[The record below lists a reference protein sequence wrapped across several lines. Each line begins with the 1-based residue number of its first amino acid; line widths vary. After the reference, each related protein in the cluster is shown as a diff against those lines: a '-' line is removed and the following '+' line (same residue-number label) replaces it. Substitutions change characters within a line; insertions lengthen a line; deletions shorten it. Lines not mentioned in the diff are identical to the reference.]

1 MFIRPV
7 RGLVVVGALL
17 LSGCATVQRGRG
29 MNDIDRLVASRTE
42 QHIVW
47 NQGTAADSAVAD
59 TIRAML
65 ADSLTA
71 DQAVRIALLNNR
83 SLQALYEEV
92 GVAQADLV
100 QAGLLR
106 NPFFSVSTRFAG
118 IGTTNLDLGIV
129 QSFIDLFQRPLRRR
143 VAAANFEATKLR
155 VATEVVRFATD
166 VRSSFYVLQGAEQL
180 IELRQ
185 TTLRAAQA
193 SFAAAKAIHD
203 AGNSTDLELDT
214 EQSLRDQAVVDLT
227 QAIADAAVARQR
239 LAGGLGTTGGAGTS
253 GMTSAAGSATTGATT
268 APSAGSATGN
278 ASSNTSRSTTGN
290 TTSTPTGAPVS
301 PGTAAGAQNMG
312 TMNMGTGSMNSTSD
326 ASSAAAGGMTS
337 GLLAG
342 SPWRMASRLPTVPA
356 VDPVLELPP
365 DNLAQMAVGRRLDV
379 SAAAQNVIVAAR
391 SLGLTRSFRL
401 LQDGTLGFDAERDID
416 GKWVKGPTASFPLPV
431 FDRGGPAVARGQAF
445 LRQALAQHDALQVQ
459 VRAQVLASLARL
471 RAAHS
476 GALYYGTVIIPLRH
490 RIVAET
496 QRQFNAMTVGVFA
509 LLQARQ
515 AEIEAGRAYVD
526 AVRDYWVSRSELQG
540 AVGGNLP
547 LGSGTAGESALPR
560 LSPLPPS
567 DGATTGSM
575 SMPGV
580 AMRTT
585 PPDSSLA
592 QPSATPMNMPGMKV
606 PTSPTDSAPTPSS
619 TRSPVSKPTAPDST
633 SRTKTAPKTS
643 ATPKPKPKA
652 RSQPRSKVQRD
663 TTPKKM
669 PMNMPGMTMPTHP
682 SNRTHPVGAR
692 NGAIEVTTTVEQR

>member
-1 MFIRPV
+1 MSIRPLKSL
-7 RGLVVVGALL
+7 LVVTGLL

-65 ADSLTA
+65 TDSLTA

-106 NPFFSVSTRFAG
+106 NPFFSVSARFPG
-118 IGTTNLDLGIV
+118 TGTTNLEFGIV

-143 VAAANFEATKLR
+143 VAAANFEGTKLR

-239 LAGGLGTTGGAGTS
+239 LAGGLGTTGGTGGST
-253 GMTSAAGSATTGATT
+253 GMTSATGGAAAGTSVT
-268 APSAGSATGN
+268 PSGGSATGN
-278 ASSNTSRSTTGN
+278 SSSNTSRSTTGN
-290 TTSTPTGAPVS
+290 TTGTPTGAPVS

-312 TMNMGTGSMNSTSD
+312 TMGTMGTMNMGTGSMGVTSD
-326 ASSAAAGGMTS
+326 ASSASTGAMTA

-342 SPWRMASRLPTVPA
+342 TPWHMASRLPTVPV
-356 VDPVLELPP
+356 VDPILAMQPG
-365 DNLAQMAVGRRLDV
+365 NLAQMAVGRRLDV

-391 SLGLTRSFRL
+391 LLGLTRSFRL

-416 GKWVKGPTASFPLPV
+416 GKWVKGPTASFPLPI

-471 RAAHS
+471 SAAHS

-496 QRQFNAMTVGVFA
+496 QRQYNAMTVGVFA

-547 LGSGTAGESALPR
+547 LGTGTAGESALPR
-560 LSPLPPS
+560 LTPLPPPS
-567 DGATTGSM
+567 DGAAPM
-575 SMPGV
+575 NMPGMNMPATV
-580 AMRTT
+580 PADTNPT
-585 PPDSSLA
+585 
-592 QPSATPMNMPGMKV
+592 QPAATPMNMPGMNM
-606 PTSPTDSAPTPSS
+606 PGSPTHAAPTPSS
-619 TRSPVSKPTAPDST
+619 TRSPAPKPAAPDDNR
-633 SRTKTAPKTS
+633 RTKTAPKRAVPPKS
-643 ATPKPKPKA
+643 KPKVKA
-652 RSQPRSKVQRD
+652 D
-663 TTPKKM
+663 TM
-669 PMNMPGMTMPTHP
+669 PMKMPGMSMPMHP
-682 SNRTHPVGAR
+682 SN
-692 NGAIEVTTTVEQR
+692 

>member
-1 MFIRPV
+1 MFIRPI
-7 RGLVVVGALL
+7 RSLLVVAGLF

-118 IGTTNLDLGIV
+118 TGTTNLDLGIV

-166 VRSSFYVLQGAEQL
+166 VRSSFYDLQGAEQL
-180 IELRQ
+180 IELRR

-193 SFAAAKAIHD
+193 SYAAAKAIHD

-253 GMTSAAGSATTGATT
+253 GMTSTAGSATTGATT
-268 APSAGSATGN
+268 APSAGGATGN

-290 TTSTPTGAPVS
+290 TTGAPTGAPVS

-312 TMNMGTGSMNSTSD
+312 TMNMGTMGTGSMGVTSD
-326 ASSAAAGGMTS
+326 ASSVAAGAMTS

-356 VDPVLELPP
+356 VDPVLETPP

-459 VRAQVLASLARL
+459 VRAQVLASLSRL

-526 AVRDYWVSRSELQG
+526 AVRNYWISRSELQG

-547 LGSGTAGESALPR
+547 LGLGTAGESALPR
-560 LSPLPPS
+560 LSPLPPPT
-567 DGATTGSM
+567 GATAPM
-575 SMPGV
+575 SMPG
-580 AMRTT
+580 MSM
-585 PPDSSLA
+585 PPRAPADTNPT
-592 QPSATPMNMPGMKV
+592 QPAATPMQMPGMQMPGMQMPV
-606 PTSPTDSAPTPSS
+606 SPTNGTPTTSS
-619 TRSPVSKPTAPDST
+619 TKSPVSKSTTPAAPSAPAG
-633 SRTKTAPKTS
+633 SQQPKTAPKRAT
-643 ATPKPKPKA
+643 TPKTKPKA
-652 RSQPRSKVQRD
+652 KAD
-663 TTPKKM
+663 TMPMKM
-669 PMNMPGMTMPTHP
+669 PGMNMPMHPT
-682 SNRTHPVGAR
+682 N
-692 NGAIEVTTTVEQR
+692 

>member
-1 MFIRPV
+1 
-7 RGLVVVGALL
+7 
-17 LSGCATVQRGRG
+17 
-29 MNDIDRLVASRTE
+29 MNDIDRMVASRTE

-47 NQGTAADSAVAD
+47 NQGTPADSAVAD

-65 ADSLTA
+65 TDSLTA

-106 NPFFSVSTRFAG
+106 NPFLSASARFAG
-118 IGTTNLDLGIV
+118 TGTTNLEFGIV

-143 VAAANFEATKLR
+143 VAAASFEATKLR

-203 AGNSTDLELDT
+203 AGNSTNLELDT
-214 EQSLRDQAVVDLT
+214 GQSLRDQAVIDLT

-239 LAGGLGTTGGAGTS
+239 LAGGLGTTGGTGST
-253 GMTSAAGSATTGATT
+253 GMTSASGSVPTGASTAPAV

-278 ASSNTSRSTTGN
+278 ASSNTSRGTTGN
-290 TTSTPTGAPVS
+290 TTGTPTGAPVS
-301 PGTAAGAQNMG
+301 PGTAAGVQNMATMG
-312 TMNMGTGSMNSTSD
+312 TMNMGTGSMGVTSD
-326 ASSAAAGGMTS
+326 ASSATDGAMPAGVLGGT
-337 GLLAG
+337 
-342 SPWRMASRLPTVPA
+342 PWRMASRLPTVPV
-356 VDPVLELPP
+356 VDPILQMQPG
-365 DNLAQMAVGRRLDV
+365 NLAQMAVGRRLDV
-379 SAAAQNVIVAAR
+379 SAAAQNVIVASR

-416 GKWVKGPTASFPLPV
+416 GKWVKGPSVSFPLPI
-431 FDRGGPAVARGQAF
+431 FDRGGPAIARGQAF

-471 RAAHS
+471 SAAHS

-496 QRQFNAMTVGVFA
+496 QRQYNAMTVGVFA

-515 AEIEAGRAYVD
+515 AEIEAGRAYVA

-547 LGSGTAGESALPR
+547 LGTGTAGESALPR
-560 LSPLPPS
+560 LTPLPPPS
-567 DGATTGSM
+567 DGA
-575 SMPGV
+575 
-580 AMRTT
+580 A
-585 PPDSSLA
+585 
-592 QPSATPMNMPGMKV
+592 PMNMPGMNMPATV
-606 PTSPTDSAPTPSS
+606 PADTNPTQPAATPMHMPGMKMPGSPAKAAPTPSS
-619 TRSPVSKPTAPDST
+619 TRSPAPKPAAPDDN
-633 SRTKTAPKTS
+633 RPTKTAPKH
-643 ATPKPKPKA
+643 AVPPKPKPKA
-652 RSQPRSKVQRD
+652 KPD
-663 TTPKKM
+663 TM
-669 PMNMPGMTMPTHP
+669 PMKMRGMSMPMHP
-682 SNRTHPVGAR
+682 N
-692 NGAIEVTTTVEQR
+692 N